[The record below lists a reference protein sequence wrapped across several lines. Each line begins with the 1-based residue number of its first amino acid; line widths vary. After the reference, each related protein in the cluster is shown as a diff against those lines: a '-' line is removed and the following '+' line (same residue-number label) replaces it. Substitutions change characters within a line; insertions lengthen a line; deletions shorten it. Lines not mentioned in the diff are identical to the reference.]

1 MTKQLVAGVRNI
13 EKALENKI
21 DKNEDSHFIG
31 MKINFGKSLCVNKN
45 LKKGDILSFDD
56 LEAKKPGNKG
66 ISADMYDL
74 VLGKSIKRNLTK
86 WEFLNNE
93 DIL

>member
-1 MTKQLVAGVRNI
+1 
-13 EKALENKI
+13 
-21 DKNEDSHFIG
+21 
-31 MKINFGKSLCVNKN
+31 